1 VTGDEHAARALDR
14 DDPLSSLRREFAV
27 PPWPG
32 GLLPELAYLAGSSL
46 GLMPQAARDAVIA
59 DLDDWA
65 ALGVEGHSGARHPWL
80 TYHEAVRDTSA
91 RLVGARPGETVCM
104 NSLTVNLHLMMVS
117 FYRPTRDR
125 YRILIDDAAFP
136 SDSYAVASQLRH
148 HGLHPDAATVRLRPR
163 EGERTLRAEDVIERI
178 EREGPTLALVL
189 LGGVSYLTGELL
201 PIAEITAA
209 THEAGAVSGW
219 DLAHAAG
226 NVPLALHDWDVD
238 WAAWCSYKYLN
249 SGPGAVAGCFVH
261 ERHARDPS
269 IPRFAGWWGNELAVR
284 FRMSPVFEAR
294 PDVEGWQLSNPPILS
309 FAPVRVSLEI
319 FDRAGIDSL
328 RQRSLRLTGFLEA
341 LLHEAAARIPLT
353 VITPRDAGA
362 RGCQL
367 SIEVPGDAREVARRL
382 RDEHGVVCDERPPN
396 IVRLTPVP
404 LYNTFHDVWRAA
416 AGLVEVLDASPA
428 PSR

>member
-1 VTGDEHAARALDR
+1 MSAAEEAARALDR
-14 DDPLSSLRREFAV
+14 DDPLSALRREFAV
-27 PPWPG
+27 PPWRG
-32 GLLPELAYLAGSSL
+32 GPQPELAYLAGSSL
-46 GLMPQAARDAVIA
+46 GLMPRAVPDAVAA
-59 DLDDWA
+59 DLEDWA
-65 ALGVEGHSGARHPWL
+65 TLGVQGHSGARQPWL
-80 TYHEAVRDTSA
+80 TYHEATRETSA
-91 RLVGARPGETVCM
+91 RLVGALPGETVCM

-125 YRILIDDAAFP
+125 YRILIEDAAFP
-136 SDSYAVASQLRH
+136 SDSYAVASQIRH
-148 HGLHPDAATVRLRPR
+148 HGLDPDTATIRLRPR
-163 EGERTLRAEDVIERI
+163 EGERTLRGEDVVDRI
-178 EREGPTLALVL
+178 EREGPTLSLVL

-201 PIAEITAA
+201 PMAEITAA
-209 THEAGAVSGW
+209 THAAGAVSGW

-226 NVPLALHDWDVD
+226 NVPLALHDWGVD

-261 ERHARDPS
+261 ERHACDPS
-269 IPRFAGWWGNELAVR
+269 IPRFAGWWGNDLSRR

-319 FDRAGIDSL
+319 FDRVGIEAL
-328 RQRSLRLTGFLEA
+328 RRRSLRLTGFLES
-341 LLHEAAARIPLT
+341 LLREAAERAPLT
-353 VITPRDAGA
+353 VITPADPEA

-367 SIEVPGDAREVARRL
+367 SIEVPGDAVEVARRL
-382 RDEHGVVCDERPPN
+382 RDEHGIVCDERPPN

-404 LYNTFHDVWRAA
+404 LYNSFHDVWRAA
-416 AGLVEVLDASPA
+416 DGLVQVLGASAP